1 MTGGPTATPRDRSRG
16 VGKLGR
22 TVSRAKGQ
30 VATIL
35 LVEDDLACAG
45 MLKDL
50 LEDKGY
56 SIWHAPSGTEA
67 QRLVRDASPD
77 LIVLDLMLPD
87 ANGLL
92 LCAELKARVDVP
104 IIICSG
110 TQRKVELVLGL
121 KLGADD
127 FVAKPVWPDE
137 LLARVEAN
145 LRRAA
150 ARSQAEP
157 SPTEPIE
164 LQIGNLVIE
173 QARCRVMLDG
183 QVVHLTPTEYRL
195 LCALVNRPD
204 EVLTREELA
213 QRVWGY
219 HDPDVARSLDVHMRR
234 LRGKLQACAGLPPT
248 IVTVRGFGY
257 KIVSVPDESLPQ
269 WHAQGLASRVGLRR
283 N

>member
-1 MTGGPTATPRDRSRG
+1 
-16 VGKLGR
+16 
-22 TVSRAKGQ
+22 
-30 VATIL
+30 
-35 LVEDDLACAG
+35 

-50 LEDKGY
+50 LELKGY
-56 SIWHAPSGTEA
+56 SVWHSASGTEA
-67 QRLVRDASPD
+67 ERIVGDVSPD

-87 ANGLL
+87 ANGLV
-92 LCAELKARVDVP
+92 LCADLKTKVDVP
-104 IIICSG
+104 IIICSA
-110 TQRKVELVLGL
+110 TKRKEDAILGL

-127 FVAKPVWPDE
+127 FIAKPFAPDE
-137 LLARVEAN
+137 LVARVEAV

-150 ARSQAEP
+150 PRKPAEQL
-157 SPTEPIE
+157 PTESIQ

-173 QARCRVMLDG
+173 QARCHVVLDG
-183 QVVHLTPTEYRL
+183 QVLRLTPTEYRL
-195 LCALVNRPD
+195 LCALVSRPA

-219 HDPDVARSLDVHMRR
+219 YDPDVVRTLDVHMRR
-234 LRGKLQACAGLPPT
+234 LRGKLQACAALSPT

-269 WHAQGLASRVGLRR
+269 LHDQGLTSYLGVHR